1 MSPLYS
7 SKDAPR
13 SPFSNALRFISFEQ
27 LLMAL
32 RAHLWTVVLK
42 KNHKIKSVCELFSEK
57 KMEMLLFWSNL
68 EKWLL
73 DLWCQYTT
81 QKMRQ
86 DLVFLTHLHSDHLN
100 NFWFLYAHNCGHSLR
115 EKKLH
120 NTSVDEL
127 FQNFIDEKNC
137 QKVYFFVS
145 FWHFFKY

>member
-13 SPFSNALRFISFEQ
+13 SPFSNALRFILFEQ

-32 RAHLWTVVLK
+32 RAHFWTVVLK
-42 KNHKIKSVCELFSEK
+42 KITKLRVYANFSRK

-73 DLWCQYTT
+73 DLWCRYIT

-115 EKKLH
+115 EKNHIIRVQMNFFKI
-120 NTSVDEL
+120 
-127 FQNFIDEKNC
+127 FIDEKNC
-137 QKVYFFVS
+137 QKVHFFVS